1 MQKTKEKEK
10 QNDKRGLVA
19 WMMKKKEKRKERGID
34 DFLSQY
40 RIALAREAEK
50 KTSYEAHYVEVLVK
64 TRVKRVKALH
74 RARGNVRRALI

>member
-1 MQKTKEKEK
+1 MGCVDDEE
-10 QNDKRGLVA
+10 R
-19 WMMKKKEKRKERGID
+19 KKEREREREGID

-74 RARGNVRRALI
+74 RARGNVR